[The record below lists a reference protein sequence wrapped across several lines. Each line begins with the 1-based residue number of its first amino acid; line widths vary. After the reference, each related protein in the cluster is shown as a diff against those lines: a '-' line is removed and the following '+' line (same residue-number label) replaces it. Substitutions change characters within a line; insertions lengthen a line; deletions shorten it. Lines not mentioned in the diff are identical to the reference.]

1 MRQDIEEKE
10 GVMTHEM
17 QWKCLSTGN
26 AWTFIKLSAIML
38 MIALVMDGY
47 LLLAH
52 GADTLGGYIRLIFL
66 AFWSGVIGIASF
78 ALATVWLLTRGMTT
92 CR

>member
-1 MRQDIEEKE
+1 MR
-10 GVMTHEM
+10 HEVR
-17 QWKCLSTGN
+17 WKCLSAGN

-38 MIALVMDGY
+38 VVGVGMDGY

-52 GADTLGGYIRLIFL
+52 GADTLGGYIRLLFL
-66 AFWSGVIGIASF
+66 AFWSSIIGIASF
-78 ALATVWLLTRGMTT
+78 ALATVWLLTRAMTT